1 MSTIPTAEEIV
12 SLYLYGQLTPPAN
25 LKTEQL
31 IRPPGLGITKNV
43 DVNEYMTT
51 GGGRFVKVENF
62 LCVRNFLAADDSKY
76 GISPLQPGTYSRDQ
90 LLAAYKKVGQGRLD
104 AIQYY
109 LGINDADY
117 ADRAYVFGSTK
128 VEINGDAKFVVNPD
142 GSREILDIA
151 VVPVNDNFDYHST
164 TGPATFT
171 N

>member
-62 LCVRNFLAADDSKY
+62 LCVRNFLAADDSNMASLHCSQALIRAINYWRHTRK
-76 GISPLQPGTYSRDQ
+76 
-90 LLAAYKKVGQGRLD
+90 LAKVGLMLFS
-104 AIQYY
+104 I
-109 LGINDADY
+109 
-117 ADRAYVFGSTK
+117 
-128 VEINGDAKFVVNPD
+128 
-142 GSREILDIA
+142 ILVLMTRTMQI
-151 VVPVNDNFDYHST
+151 VH
-164 TGPATFT
+164 TFLVLQK
-171 N
+171 